1 LSNLIKIKVSIFR
14 SNVIYRT
21 MSNES
26 LKYCS
31 SCRSFKKLENFS
43 TKNNSCNKCL
53 ERARVNSKR
62 RYEKEKEI
70 KFFNMKENSI
80 LPSNL
85 KQTIYDIENLLE

>member
-1 LSNLIKIKVSIFR
+1 MSNLIKIKVSIFR

-43 TKNNSCNKCL
+43 TKNL

-70 KFFNMKENSI
+70 KFFNTKENSI